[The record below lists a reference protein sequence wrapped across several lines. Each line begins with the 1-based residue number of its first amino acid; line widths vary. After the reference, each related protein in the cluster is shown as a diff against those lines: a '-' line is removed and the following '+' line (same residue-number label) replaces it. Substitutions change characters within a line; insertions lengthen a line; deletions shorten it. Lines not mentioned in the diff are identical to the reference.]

1 MKMAKV
7 KREMVTVSASYYNFS
22 ERYEQEMAFLDD
34 ESIRVISVNVISRK
48 EDDHSTQEKYLVFY
62 QEVDTDTFEE

>member
-1 MKMAKV
+1 MAKV